1 MSDLI
6 YQWID
11 FIWLPIGWFVV
22 RKDQRLMTV
31 AFIFT
36 CLLTLRT
43 QVELIESTGFA
54 EGILGFMDSPPVARG
69 MIVYGLVI
77 TAFLVLAYY
86 SPRTRG
92 VIFFAAALSMYILA
106 FCLSLLIM
114 VL

>member
-11 FIWLPIGWFVV
+11 FIWLPIGFMVV

-43 QVELIESTGFA
+43 QVELIESTGYSTGFL
-54 EGILGFMDSPPVARG
+54 GIMDSPLLGRG
-69 MIVYGLVI
+69 MVVYGLVI
-77 TAFLVLAYY
+77 TLFLVLAYY

-92 VIFFAAALSMYILA
+92 VIFFAATLSMYILA

-114 VL
+114 TL